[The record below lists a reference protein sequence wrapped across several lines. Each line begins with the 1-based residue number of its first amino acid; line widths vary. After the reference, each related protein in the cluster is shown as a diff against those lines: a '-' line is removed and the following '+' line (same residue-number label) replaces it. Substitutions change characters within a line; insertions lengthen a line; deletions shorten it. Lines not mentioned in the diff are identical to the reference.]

1 MPNCV
6 SPYCMSKFGATV
18 IVTVL
23 ILAATQKPNVTLA
36 GTCASQCGPK
46 PIQFTPGQ
54 YIRVEVLN
62 STCSLVKLEKLY
74 GTDPIPLQPG
84 QKLQLDQ
91 GDGVVP
97 NVSLVFW
104 DEMGSPLRAIVSKP
118 NFGTLR
124 VELRPN
130 WHSPGDRSL
139 YLREDGR
146 VNVL

>member
-6 SPYCMSKFGATV
+6 SPYSMSKFGATL
-18 IVTVL
+18 IVTAL
-23 ILAATQKPNVTLA
+23 ILVATQKPNVTLA

-54 YIRVEVLN
+54 YIRVEVVN
-62 STCSLVKLEKLY
+62 STSSLVKLEKLY

-84 QKLQLDQ
+84 QKLQLEIL
-91 GDGVVP
+91 DGTLTY
-97 NVSLVFW
+97 VSLVFW
-104 DEMGSPLRAIVSKP
+104 DEMGSPLTAIVSKP